1 MATFVHTADIHLD
14 TPFSARFTAKQ
25 AKLRRKEV
33 MQTFQRICEDA
44 KDADF
49 FLISGDLFDSRFVS
63 PETVAFLKRCFAD
76 MPDTRVFISA
86 GNHDP
91 LRSDSVY
98 LTESWGE
105 NVHIFGTEM
114 EYVDFPELRTRV
126 HGRSF
131 STQHCEESLLQS
143 LDLAEKW
150 CNLLVLH
157 GDLVATGGAS
167 NYNPVQKQMLE
178 RSGVDYAA
186 LGHVHQYS
194 GLQRLGT
201 MYYAYPGIPEGR
213 GFDEEGEKGYL
224 TGTVEKGNVRA
235 EWKRVC
241 KREFVRRELDVS
253 NCSDSLQILEKVES
267 VIEEYGTEN
276 IYRILLTGSLEP
288 SLVQTEVL
296 CEQLKS
302 KAFSLE
308 LRNEAGPVYQIEDL
322 AKEPSLRGAFV
333 TAMLEEITNLPEEE
347 KEMGQLALELGLSAM
362 ERGMR

>member
-1 MATFVHTADIHLD
+1 MATFIHTADIHLD
-14 TPFSARFTAKQ
+14 TPFSARFTAEQ

-44 KDADF
+44 KNADF
-49 FLISGDLFDSRFVS
+49 FLISGDLFDGRFVS
-63 PETVAFLKRCFAD
+63 LETVAFLKRCFAG
-76 MPDTRVFISA
+76 MPNTRVFIAA

-114 EYVDFPELRTRV
+114 EYVDVPELRIRV

-131 STQHCEESLLQS
+131 SAQHCEETLLHSLN
-143 LDLAEKW
+143 LAEDW

-157 GDLVATGGAS
+157 GDLVATGGES
-167 NYNPVQKQMLE
+167 NYNPLVKQILE
-178 RSGVDYAA
+178 HSGADYAA

-224 TGTVEKGNVRA
+224 SGTVEKGSVHA
-235 EWKRVC
+235 EWKPVC
-241 KREFVRRELDVS
+241 KREFVRREIDVS
-253 NCSDSLQILEKVES
+253 NCSDSLQILERIEAM
-267 VIEEYGTEN
+267 IEESGAEN
-276 IYRILLTGSLEP
+276 IYRILLTGNAES

-296 CEQLKS
+296 CEQLKG

-308 LRNEAGPVYQIEDL
+308 LRDETGPAYQIEDL
-322 AKEPSLRGAFV
+322 VKEPSLRGAFV
-333 TAMLEEITNLPEEE
+333 TAMLEEIKNLPEEE
-347 KEMGQLALELGLSAM
+347 KEMGQLALKLGLTAM
-362 ERGMR
+362 ERGTL

>member
-1 MATFVHTADIHLD
+1 
-14 TPFSARFTAKQ
+14 
-25 AKLRRKEV
+25 

-44 KDADF
+44 KTADF

-63 PETVAFLKRCFAD
+63 PETVAFLKRCFAG

-105 NVHIFGTEM
+105 NVHIFSAEM
-114 EYVDFPELRTRV
+114 EYVDIPELRTRV

-131 STQHCEESLLQS
+131 SAHHCEETLLHSLE
-143 LDLAEKW
+143 LAEEW

-157 GDLVATGGAS
+157 GDLVATGGES
-167 NYNPVQKQMLE
+167 NYNPLEKQMLE
-178 RSGVDYAA
+178 RSGVDYAV

-224 TGTVEKGNVRA
+224 TGAVEKGSVRA
-235 EWKRVC
+235 EWKRAC
-241 KREFVRRELDVS
+241 KREFVRREVDVS
-253 NCSDSLQILEKVES
+253 NCSDSLQVLEEVEA
-267 VIEEYGTEN
+267 VIEESGAEN
-276 IYRILLTGSLEP
+276 IYRIMLTGSAEP

-296 CEQLKS
+296 CEQLKG

-308 LRNEAGPVYQIEDL
+308 LKNQTGPAYQMEDL
-322 AKEPSLRGAFV
+322 AEEPSLRGAFV
-333 TAMLEEITNLPEEE
+333 TAMLEEIKKLPEEE
-347 KEMGQLALELGLSAM
+347 KEMGQLALKLGLGAM
-362 ERGMR
+362 ERGTL